1 MASALGFLTRAK
13 VIHGDVAAR
22 NVLVG
27 EVCFQ
32 RKIHF
37 YFSGSQTN
45 CTTLWFVC
53 NHICVRT
60 WSTA

>member
-1 MASALGFLTRAK
+1 MASALGFLTRGK

-37 YFSGSQTN
+37 YF
-45 CTTLWFVC
+45 
-53 NHICVRT
+53 
-60 WSTA
+60 